1 MKYLMILLIALLAGC
16 VQTQTNEWAQYKV
29 NDITI
34 KWLGHSAFIVDG
46 EKTIYFDPF
55 VLDANPKQ
63 ADYILIT
70 HEHFDHCSPEHV
82 KRIQT
87 DRTRII
93 STFGCIEKLSG
104 KTNSIKPTESFNY
117 TFDSIYIVAYESY
130 NNDKS
135 YHPRGDGV
143 GFLVDFNGTKIY
155 HAGDTD
161 NVEEFANLTQEK
173 IDVLL
178 VPIGGKY
185 TMNATE
191 AAAAVKII
199 KPRVVIPMHFNS
211 AKYGITD
218 VEADAEQFK
227 ALLGGSGI
235 DVVILKAA
243 A

>member
-1 MKYLMILLIALLAGC
+1 MKYLAVLSIVLLAGC
-16 VQTQTNEWAQYKV
+16 VQNQNLTEYTI

-34 KWLGHSAFIVDG
+34 KWLGHSSFIVDG
-46 EKTIYFDPF
+46 ENTIYFDPF

-93 STFGCIEKLSG
+93 STFGCVDKLSG
-104 KTNSIKPTESFNY
+104 KTNSIKPTEFFNY
-117 TFDSIYIVAYESY
+117 TFDSLYIAAYESY
-130 NNDKS
+130 NADKP

-161 NVEEFANLTQEK
+161 NIKEFANLTKEK

-191 AAAAVKII
+191 AAEAAKII
-199 KPRVVIPMHFNS
+199 KPKVAIPMHYNS

-218 VEADAEQFK
+218 VEADVERFK
-227 ALLGGSGI
+227 ALLVGSGI
-235 DVVILKAA
+235 DVVILQAA